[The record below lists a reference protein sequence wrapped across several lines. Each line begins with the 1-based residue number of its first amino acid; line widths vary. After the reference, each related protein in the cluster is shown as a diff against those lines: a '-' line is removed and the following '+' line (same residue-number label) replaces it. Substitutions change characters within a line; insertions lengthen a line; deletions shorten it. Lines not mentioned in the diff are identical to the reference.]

1 MDTTKLMPAAITVA
15 IAYGIMHFVKNP
27 LIKAAAAGVIGVAAA
42 KQIPYLNS
50 GL

>member
-1 MDTTKLMPAAITVA
+1 MNTEKLIPAAITVA
-15 IAYGIMHFVKNP
+15 IAYGIIHFIKLP
-27 LIKAAAAGVIGVAAA
+27 LVRAAAAGVIGVAVA